1 GKAITV
7 ADRLVTL
14 EGEDASNYTLS
25 LDDGLLD
32 NLTADIAPA
41 TLTVGGSYTASNKV
55 YDATTVADINAGELN
70 IAGLY
75 DGDDVT
81 IKTSG
86 AKGVFADKNVGTG
99 KAVTLAANGSGVL
112 SGEDAH
118 NYVVNTSGLS
128 EVTADI
134 TPATLTVGGSFT
146 AVNKVYNAT
155 TVADIIAS
163 GLNIAGLYDG
173 DDVTIKTSGAKGV
186 FADKNV
192 GAAKKVTLAADGS
205 GVLSGE
211 DARNYVLNTSGL
223 SEVTADITPA
233 TLTLDGG
240 FTELN
245 KMHNATTEADI
256 DAGGLNIV
264 GLYHGDDVTIKTV
277 GAKGVF

>member
-99 KAVTLAANGSGVL
+99 KAVTLAADGSGVL
-112 SGEDAH
+112 SGEDAT
-118 NYVVNTSGLS
+118 NYVLNTSGLS

-146 AVNKVYNAT
+146 ASNKVYDATAVAAINA
-155 TVADIIAS
+155 
-163 GLNIAGLYDG
+163 GELNIAGLYDG

-192 GAAKKVTLAADGS
+192 GENKTVTLAADGS
-205 GVLSGE
+205 GVL
-211 DARNYVLNTSGL
+211 
-223 SEVTADITPA
+223 
-233 TLTLDGG
+233 
-240 FTELN
+240 
-245 KMHNATTEADI
+245 
-256 DAGGLNIV
+256 
-264 GLYHGDDVTIKTV
+264 
-277 GAKGVF
+277 KG